1 MFKQSIRIQ
10 NPNIDPKDELEKMK
24 EVDFFYSRSRLVDIE
39 TFSSSKRMKKNVR
52 TTKDYVNSKNM
63 NVRHKN

>member
-24 EVDFFYSRSRLVDIE
+24 EVDFFYFRSRLVDIE
-39 TFSSSKRMKKNVR
+39 TFSSSKRMKKNAR